1 MPMTRLKPSSTRLS
15 PQSVCLTIKGGRE
28 PSSEETRLLPPR
40 PVMNPPNPAL
50 RCNRLGHFRYPPS
63 KRHRSKSKP
72 EEAPGVH
79 SERIPGELESGRC
92 RDGCDR
98 GCDRGCDKSCMKH
111 PHHDHPLF
119 VNHWGSSSTPLAIP
133 AALLL
138 LIFNCIPHATIH
150 RLLHVNHK
158 AIEDMSKRLGQLRES
173 WVVTTEKKIQLGTGE
188 KWADAE
194 ADEVEADEATFD
206 KTSVNGKLHWEQW
219 CGILQR
225 GRPHTL
231 VLHRLK
237 PLASKLR
244 APGPAVRKVEWKPLA
259 AKWLQDRQVILHTD
273 SAKRYASKV
282 SSVLHDRIVHKKSGS
297 RSTGSS
303 SGWPDLCPDPDA
315 QDPWH

>member
-1 MPMTRLKPSSTRLS
+1 MEKSPVRRNLGGFATSSPRSLHMEAIIDADLDSYSSSFGGYASRKWPSSFLGRVCMPPLS
-15 PQSVCLTIKGGRE
+15 QRNPEQADCYQRFKWWRE
-28 PSSEETRLLPPR
+28 ASI
-40 PVMNPPNPAL
+40 L
-50 RCNRLGHFRYPPS
+50 RQAV
-63 KRHRSKSKP
+63 P
-72 EEAPGVH
+72 EFVN
-79 SERIPGELESGRC
+79 
-92 RDGCDR
+92 
-98 GCDRGCDKSCMKH
+98 

-315 QDPWH
+315 QDPWHQADSESNRALKL